1 MLSHRFFLSVFSFN
15 LLNTVSIS
23 VYDLLFSMSPDQYTV
38 VVSSGG
44 TGLCV
49 MV

>member
-1 MLSHRFFLSVFSFN
+1 MSHHLSLF
-15 LLNTVSIS
+15 VSIS